1 MSSLK
6 FSLSSSLT
14 ITDLLILFNSS
25 FTEKR
30 PHRQNPPLEPSWV
43 GNNPTSDNY
52 SLKDYLEDITDE
64 EKQAPL
70 RALKKMFKN
79 AVNEM
84 KNDIN
89 KLKSKDT
96 EVC

>member
-1 MSSLK
+1 M
-6 FSLSSSLT
+6 
-14 ITDLLILFNSS
+14 
-25 FTEKR
+25 
-30 PHRQNPPLEPSWV
+30 
-43 GNNPTSDNY
+43 GNNPTSENY
-52 SLKDYLEDITDE
+52 SLKDYLEDLTDE

-89 KLKSKDT
+89 KLKSKDF
-96 EVC
+96 ESSSS

>member
-1 MSSLK
+1 
-6 FSLSSSLT
+6 
-14 ITDLLILFNSS
+14 
-25 FTEKR
+25 
-30 PHRQNPPLEPSWV
+30 V

-52 SLKDYLEDITDE
+52 SLKNYLEDIADE

-70 RALKKMFKN
+70 RALKKMFKS

-89 KLKSKDT
+89 KLKSKH
-96 EVC
+96 CFLILII